1 MDSMQTPRLQFRNLP
16 ATHARDI
23 LSRNH
28 LGRLAFTFRD
38 RVDIRPISYKFKK
51 DWIFGRTAPG
61 EKILTIRHHRW
72 VAFQV
77 DEVEDDRNWVSVI
90 VHGPLYLLDEAEGQ
104 DQTELQERARVAVQE
119 MDPLAFTEKDP
130 VPERSI
136 LFGVAVEHLSGREAR
151 IGSSLP

>member
-1 MDSMQTPRLQFRNLP
+1 MHAQRLHFRNLP
-16 ATHARDI
+16 ATDSRSVLA
-23 LSRNH
+23 RNH

-38 RVDIRPISYKFKK
+38 RVDIRPISYNFRK

-77 DEVEDDRNWVSVI
+77 DEVESDRNWVSVI

-104 DQTELQERARVAVQE
+104 EQTELQERAMAAVKE
-119 MDPLAFTEKDP
+119 MDPVAFTEEDP

-136 LFGVAVEHLSGREAR
+136 LFGIAVEHITGREAR
-151 IGSSLP
+151 MGSSPA